1 MGFEVSQVVILEGG
15 YKCNCNV
22 PHGECVEF
30 LGTCFDPGKAEVKTC
45 KGSMI
50 VSMSRLSE

>member
-1 MGFEVSQVVILEGG
+1 VGFEVSQVVILEGG